1 MFENYTEKAA
11 NVLKQAGKVSKELGQ
26 NYVGTEHIL
35 IAILRENQKAGFY
48 PAEPG
53 SDFPGGQR
61 RFAGAFRLHAAGRED
76 SEGSWPGGGKIS

>member
-35 IAILRENQKAGFY
+35 IAILREKNC
-48 PAEPG
+48 
-53 SDFPGGQR
+53 
-61 RFAGAFRLHAAGRED
+61 AAGRED